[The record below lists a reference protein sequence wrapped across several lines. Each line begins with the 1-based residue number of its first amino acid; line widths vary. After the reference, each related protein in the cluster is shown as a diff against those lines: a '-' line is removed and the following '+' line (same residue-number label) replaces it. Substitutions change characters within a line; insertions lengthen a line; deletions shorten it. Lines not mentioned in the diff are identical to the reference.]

1 MVWRAT
7 LLEFVLETRTILK
20 LSKENAKEQEK
31 QETLKNLILQL
42 EDRFFPAEGGIAISN
57 SELRDKFRTDLENFR
72 GANSSKG
79 IIGVKKGRIKISC
92 FYLNIHNSFFSFRE

>member
-1 MVWRAT
+1 M
-7 LLEFVLETRTILK
+7 EFVLETRTILK

-79 IIGVKKGRIKISC
+79 IIGVKKGRIKISG
-92 FYLNIHNSFFSFRE
+92 FYLNIHILFFSFRE